1 MGNDELSI
9 GVIALVFGVPVF
21 LFVSLVLLMGGR
33 KGKEEKLLSRLIDRH
48 ELALISN
55 WNRVVYTD
63 EYGTTHYDKW
73 PEEVSR
79 FIESS
84 GFQHSSLNRSEVLNF
99 VTEKIAAKVARM
111 KRIKNYLETGDPY
124 DFERKCAE
132 LLKKYGWEAMT
143 TKKSGDQGA
152 DILATKN
159 GKSVAIQ
166 CKLHSKPVG
175 NKAVQ
180 EALSGKLFNSVG
192 YAAVVASNGYTHAA
206 KQLAQKTDV
215 VLLTSSSLSKL
226 EKYI

>member
-1 MGNDELSI
+1 MGNDELSA
-9 GVIALVFGVPVF
+9 GMMFLVFGVPIF
-21 LFVSLVLLMGGR
+21 LFVSLVLYFGG
-33 KGKEEKLLSRLIDRH
+33 GKRREENVLNKLIDKH
-48 ELALISN
+48 ELPLISN

-63 EYGTTHYDKW
+63 EYGTTHFEKW

-84 GFQHSSLNRSEVLNF
+84 GFQYSSLKGSEVLNL
-99 VTEKIAAKVARM
+99 VTERIAAKVASM
-111 KRIKNYLETGDPY
+111 AKIKSYLETGDPY

-132 LLKKYGWEAMT
+132 LLKKYGWDAIT

-152 DILATKN
+152 DIIAIKN

-192 YAAVVASNGYTHAA
+192 YAAVVASNGFTYSA

-215 VLLTSSSLSKL
+215 ILLTSSSLSKL

>member
-1 MGNDELSI
+1 MGNEELSI
-9 GVIALVFGVPVF
+9 GVIVLVFGVPVF
-21 LFVSLVLLMGGR
+21 LFVSLMLYFGGG
-33 KGKEEKLLSRLIDRH
+33 KSKEEKVLDKLIDRH
-48 ELALISN
+48 ELPLISN

-73 PEEVSR
+73 PEEVAR

-84 GFQHSSLNRSEVLNF
+84 GFQFSTLKHAEVTSL
-99 VTEKIAAKVARM
+99 VTEKIAAKVASM
-111 KRIKNYLETGDPY
+111 KRIKDYLETGDPY

-152 DILATKN
+152 DIIATKG

-166 CKLHSKPVG
+166 CKLYSKPVG

-180 EALSGKLFNSVG
+180 EALSGKLYNSVG
-192 YAAVVASNGYTHAA
+192 YAAVVASNGFTYSA
-206 KQLAQKTDV
+206 KKLAQKTDV

>member
-1 MGNDELSI
+1 MGNDELSL
-9 GVIALVFGVPVF
+9 GMMFLVFGVPVF
-21 LFVSLVLLMGGR
+21 LFVCLALYFGGVKNR
-33 KGKEEKLLSRLIDRH
+33 EENALSRLVDKH
-48 ELALISN
+48 ELPLISN
-55 WNRVVYTD
+55 WNRAVYTD

-79 FIESS
+79 FLESS
-84 GFQHSSLNRSEVLNF
+84 GFHYSSLKGAEVLNL
-99 VTEKIAAKVARM
+99 VTEKIGRKVANM
-111 KRIKNYLETGDPY
+111 EKIKIYLETGDPY

-152 DILATKN
+152 DILATKD

-206 KQLAQKTDV
+206 KKLAQKTDV
-215 VLLTSSSLSKL
+215 ILLTSSSLSKL

>member
-9 GVIALVFGVPVF
+9 GMIILVFGVPIF
-21 LFVSLVLLMGGR
+21 LFVSLMLYFGG
-33 KGKEEKLLSRLIDRH
+33 GKNREEKVLTRLIDKH
-48 ELALISN
+48 ELPLISN

-73 PEEVSR
+73 PEEVAR

-84 GFQHSSLNRSEVLNF
+84 GFQYSSLGRPEVLNF
-99 VTEKIAAKVARM
+99 VTEKIAAKVASM
-111 KRIKNYLETGDPY
+111 KRIKDYLEAGDPY

-152 DILATKN
+152 DILATKD

-166 CKLHSKPVG
+166 CKLYSKPVG

-192 YAAVVASNGYTHAA
+192 YAAVVASNGYTHSA

-215 VLLTSSSLSKL
+215 ILLTSSSLSKL